1 MQKGNPGGHYLWNII
16 YIDADIGLGAPLTWS
31 TCFCNFLFLEHICSL
46 ILSLTG
52 CKFVAENA
60 QLVFL
65 SSLSS
70 FKHFAHCA
78 AVYMISL
85 QRDLTLENHEIFE
98 CNMTLI
104 PCFALSTPTS
114 ALCKLW
120 TSTILFNYQCAFP
133 FNKKWHQ
140 KIMWNLNVIWPVLS
154 ILLFNIPSSP
164 HVKFEPLRATKHVCI
179 MKYCFQLERKFK
191 NSWRKFLPN

>member
-1 MQKGNPGGHYLWNII
+1 MNISAAWFYLWQ
-16 YIDADIGLGAPLTWS
+16 GVSLWQKMPS
-31 TCFCNFLFLEHICSL
+31 LF
-46 ILSLTG
+46 
-52 CKFVAENA
+52 
-60 QLVFL
+60 FL

-70 FKHFAHCA
+70 FKHFARRA

-85 QRDLTLENHEIFE
+85 QWDLTLENHEIFE

-140 KIMWNLNVIWPVLS
+140 KIMWNLNVIWLVLS
-154 ILLFNIPSSP
+154 ILLFNVPTSP
-164 HVKFEPLRATKHVCI
+164 HEKFEPLRATKHVCI
-179 MKYCFQLERKFK
+179 MKYCFELERKFK